1 MVQDNTVI
9 MPHQVAQAVVV
20 HHVDTIG
27 MVTQEVEHQ
36 DKVMEEHGLVQVG
49 LSEGAVEEKVVQVQA
64 QQVALKVLGL

>member
-20 HHVDTIG
+20 HHVDPNG
-27 MVTQEVEHQ
+27 KVTQEVEHQ

-49 LSEGAVEEKVVQVQA
+49 LSEEAVVEKVVQVQA